1 VLGPDAPC
9 PAGQR
14 YWRSQLANLRDLL
27 PRGSFHQLVR
37 ERPWPKHQ
45 FHMLLCPCYLGKT
58 CMLSLSAGSV
68 LGRLRVSI
76 CLPDVVV
83 EVTSHLVKIAG
94 VQGSS
99 CLLSLLA
106 LAVSL
111 VTTTDWL
118 REHLLSVCNSY
129 HRHLFVVSYAVLQ
142 LFPTCESF
150 SRRR

>member
-1 VLGPDAPC
+1 
-9 PAGQR
+9 
-14 YWRSQLANLRDLL
+14 
-27 PRGSFHQLVR
+27 
-37 ERPWPKHQ
+37 
-45 FHMLLCPCYLGKT
+45 
-58 CMLSLSAGSV
+58 MLSLSAGSV
-68 LGRLRVSI
+68 LSRLRVSI